1 MHQSR
6 CAALPYP
13 CARAIF
19 FVIVYLVRT
28 NEPIS
33 LFGNHPVTETTF
45 LVWQPPSHGFPT
57 AQFHSLTFGSHLWVV
72 DFPTDELC
80 LTTALYTI
88 YV

>member
-1 MHQSR
+1 MRVRATVKAHRTQVREWMGGHQGLCQSGWEVIK
-6 CAALPYP
+6 A
-13 CARAIF
+13 
-19 FVIVYLVRT
+19 FVVR
-28 NEPIS
+28 
-33 LFGNHPVTETTF
+33 TTF

-57 AQFHSLTFGSHLWVV
+57 AQFHSLTFDSHLWVV